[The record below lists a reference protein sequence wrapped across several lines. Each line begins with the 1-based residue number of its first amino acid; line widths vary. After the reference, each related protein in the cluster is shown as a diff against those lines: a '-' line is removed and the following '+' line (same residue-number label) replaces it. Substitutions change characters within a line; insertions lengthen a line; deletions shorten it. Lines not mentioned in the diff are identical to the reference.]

1 MMNPQQLVSVKNVTK
16 IFYTKSGSILKR
28 KTPFK
33 AVDDV
38 SLEIYKGECLAL
50 IGHSGSGKTTLGRC
64 ISGIYQPDSGDI
76 YYNGEA
82 LFAALR
88 KRNSVVRRKIQ
99 MIFQHPAQSLNP
111 RQTVQKCVAEPL
123 KIHEGLTGK
132 KLIDKVNELIF
143 QVGLTPNLLQ
153 KYPHQLSGGQQQRL
167 AIARVLTLKPEL
179 LIADEPTASLDA
191 LHKYQIVELL
201 NTLKHQYD
209 LTLLFITHDLSVLPF
224 LCDRVAVMAAG
235 KVVEIDSLKNVLQNP
250 QNNITRQLITTSP
263 LQAELVNYSSKKV
276 EFLKH
281 ISSGP
286 SMVQNANVI
295 CKPQMAAKPKEVK

>member
-1 MMNPQQLVSVKNVTK
+1 MMASKPLVNISHVSKV
-16 IFYTKSGSILKR
+16 FYPESASWFTR
-28 KTPFK
+28 KPPFV

-50 IGHSGSGKTTLGRC
+50 IGQSGSGKTTLGRC
-64 ISGIYQPDSGDI
+64 VSGIYQPDSGDI
-76 YYNGEA
+76 YYNGED

-111 RQTVQKCVAEPL
+111 RQTVQECIAEPL
-123 KIHEGLTGK
+123 KIFEGLTGI
-132 KLIDKVNELIF
+132 KLIDKVTELIS
-143 QVGLTPNLLQ
+143 QVGLTPELLR

-201 NTLKHQYD
+201 NNLKRQFG
-209 LTLLFITHDLSVLPF
+209 LTILFITHDLSVLPF
-224 LCDRVAVMAAG
+224 LGDRVAVMAAG
-235 KVVEIDSLKNVLQNP
+235 KVLEIDSLKNILQNP
-250 QNNITRQLITTSP
+250 RHNVTKKLIATSP
-263 LQAELVNYSSKKV
+263 LQTELVNCTSKKI
-276 EFLKH
+276 EFLRH

-286 SMVQNANVI
+286 GMIQDANFVR
-295 CKPQMAAKPKEVK
+295 KPQPTAKPKEVE